1 MDVTVK
7 NLPTALVFGAYNG
20 SSCHVVEEFHSRT
33 FGTSLR
39 VRAADGR
46 EFTVSPGQYDVSEES
61 ATVFQSAC
69 EAVPAPFI
77 GPGLRRIQRYS
88 ARCTT

>member
-1 MDVTVK
+1 MQVNVK
-7 NLPTALVFGAYNG
+7 NLPQSLVFGQYNG
-20 SSCHVVEEFHSRT
+20 QECEVIDEHHSRQY
-33 FGTSLR
+33 GTSLR

-46 EFTVSPGQYDVSEES
+46 EFTVGPSQYTTTAEVS
-61 ATVFQSAC
+61 ARF
-69 EAVPAPFI
+69 AVAARSQPVPFV